1 MPLRFSVGTQGREL
15 KLPQVS
21 RTLETRRRGI
31 KTQETMADL
40 FTRSGHA
47 RTRFSSGIL
56 TPFAAAGPLA
66 SILREI

>member
-1 MPLRFSVGTQGREL
+1 MYRGAAEASSLEL
-15 KLPQVS
+15 GKAAL
-21 RTLETRRRGI
+21 
-31 KTQETMADL
+31 KHQETMADL